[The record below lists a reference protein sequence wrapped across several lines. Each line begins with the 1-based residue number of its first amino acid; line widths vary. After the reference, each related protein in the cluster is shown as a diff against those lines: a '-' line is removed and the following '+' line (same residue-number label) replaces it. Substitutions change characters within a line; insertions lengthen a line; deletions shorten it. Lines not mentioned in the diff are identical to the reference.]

1 MLSNEKKNIMFGD
14 EVNTLF
20 TNYGKGYW
28 SKKAQKYVPSTKPLM
43 NVDVPWV
50 YNSVLSER
58 AKPQTLE
65 LRQMMT
71 MAMVTDQQLR
81 DFKLLQFDAVAAAG
95 IFSYGSAAGLVVRS
109 PYIVIDVDDLAST
122 DEAREI
128 QQILIND
135 KEVVTALCF
144 VSPKGLGVKWW
155 AELPEWCQNMTF
167 AEQYAAL
174 SRYIGYTYGI
184 LADSTGSNVNR
195 LCFLPHDPLCYIHPK
210 YVTIK

>member
-71 MAMVTDQQLR
+71 MAMVTDQ
-81 DFKLLQFDAVAAAG
+81 
-95 IFSYGSAAGLVVRS
+95 
-109 PYIVIDVDDLAST
+109 
-122 DEAREI
+122 
-128 QQILIND
+128 
-135 KEVVTALCF
+135 
-144 VSPKGLGVKWW
+144 
-155 AELPEWCQNMTF
+155 
-167 AEQYAAL
+167 
-174 SRYIGYTYGI
+174 
-184 LADSTGSNVNR
+184 
-195 LCFLPHDPLCYIHPK
+195 
-210 YVTIK
+210 